1 MAFST
6 AGRSG
11 PLADINITPLVD
23 VMLVLLIIFIVTAPI
38 LARPI
43 DIALPQRIDRP
54 VDRVEPPPPIE
65 LRLDAASELSW
76 DGMPIAA
83 GVLPARL
90 QAEADAH
97 AGHVPE
103 LRIATDPAAD
113 YQALVTVL
121 AAGGAGRVQRI
132 PFGQR

>member
-23 VMLVLLIIFIVTAPI
+23 VMLVLLIIFIVTTPI

-43 DIALPQRIDRP
+43 DIALPQRIDRAP
-54 VDRVEPPPPIE
+54 DRVEPPPIE
-65 LRLDAASELSW
+65 LRLDAASQLTW
-76 DGMPIAA
+76 NGVPVAVA
-83 GVLPARL
+83 VLPARL

-121 AAGGAGRVQRI
+121 AAADAAGMQRI
-132 PFGQR
+132 RFEQR

>member
-6 AGRSG
+6 AGKSG

-23 VMLVLLIIFIVTAPI
+23 VMLVLLIIFIVTTPI

-43 DIALPQRIDRP
+43 DVALPQRVDRP

-76 DGMPIAA
+76 DGVPIAVA
-83 GVLPARL
+83 VLPARL

-121 AAGGAGRVQRI
+121 AAADAAGMQRIRFVQR
-132 PFGQR
+132 

>member
-23 VMLVLLIIFIVTAPI
+23 VMLVLLIIFIVTTPI

-43 DIALPQRIDRP
+43 DVALPQRVDRP

-76 DGMPIAA
+76 DGVPIAVA
-83 GVLPARL
+83 VLPARL

-121 AAGGAGRVQRI
+121 AAADAAGMQRI
-132 PFGQR
+132 RFEQR

>member
-1 MAFST
+1 MASST

-38 LARPI
+38 VARPI
-43 DIALPQRIDRP
+43 DIALPQRVDRP

-76 DGMPIAA
+76 DGVPIAPA
-83 GVLPARL
+83 VLPARL

-97 AGHVPE
+97 AGQVPE
-103 LRIATDPAAD
+103 LRITSDPAAD
-113 YQALVTVL
+113 YQALVRVL
-121 AAGGAGRVQRI
+121 AAADAAGMQRIRFVQR
-132 PFGQR
+132 

>member
-54 VDRVEPPPPIE
+54 VDRVEPPPIE
-65 LRLDAASELSW
+65 LRLDAASQLTW
-76 DGMPIAA
+76 NGVPVAA
-83 GVLPARL
+83 AVLPARL

-97 AGHVPE
+97 AGQVPE

-121 AAGGAGRVQRI
+121 AAADAAGMQRIRFVQR
-132 PFGQR
+132 

>member
-54 VDRVEPPPPIE
+54 VDRVEPPPIE
-65 LRLDAASELSW
+65 LRLDAASQLTW
-76 DGMPIAA
+76 NGVPVAVA
-83 GVLPARL
+83 VLPARL

-97 AGHVPE
+97 AGQVPE

-121 AAGGAGRVQRI
+121 AAADAAGMQRI
-132 PFGQR
+132 RFEQR

>member
-43 DIALPQRIDRP
+43 DIALLHRIDRAP
-54 VDRVEPPPPIE
+54 DRVEPPPIE
-65 LRLDAASELSW
+65 LRLDAASQLTW
-76 DGMPIAA
+76 NGVPVAVA
-83 GVLPARL
+83 VLPARL

-121 AAGGAGRVQRI
+121 AAADAAGMQRIRFVQR
-132 PFGQR
+132 